1 MKPRKSVIQVLWT
14 TFRLNTRELCLAAS
28 ICFGVSVV
36 TNVTA
41 APLYSPEKNRFFLN
55 NRYVHQGAIAT
66 RDNDVIGINLTA
78 LPRILGSFTKL
89 PGNSL
94 NTNKQHP

>member
-36 TNVTA
+36 TGVTA

-55 NRYVHQGAIAT
+55 NRYVHKGAI
-66 RDNDVIGINLTA
+66 RDSDVIAENLTA
-78 LPRILGSFTKL
+78 LPRFLGSFTKL

-94 NTNKQHP
+94 YTNKQHP